1 MLNHKHNKRF
11 TGLLLG
17 VLLLGVACGAPK
29 PTAPR
34 RMLTGTLSLPNEAFL
49 KFAERVKP
57 DMVVMGAFGAP
68 QWTAEKDPR
77 AWLAQWKMIF
87 ERMHRSGIKVVGM
100 IELLNVGADVAAAER
115 WLEFYEKRWDEKLL
129 GERPSAKGHSLLE
142 QRAWLPE
149 KQRGAYAPRACAA
162 NPHWHEVEKALVGAL
177 IDAGID
183 GFITHRNMYGQCG
196 CERCRDGLRKY
207 LAANYKPAELKS
219 RFSIANLAAHK
230 LPHIYGFHREH
241 ATKPTALELEGMK
254 FARRQTKECFD
265 EVFLQYARGRK
276 KDLIVAQWNHIP
288 HFDEMRLDD
297 GHIPGSPTTTFVHAC
312 HDERWSLPADV
323 WGRGEDFFWYCNWGT
338 TQKTQLN
345 KQHVADI
352 TLYAKL
358 IRSQARGR
366 PYVINK
372 YDFYRPR
379 NMMAEAAALGMIAG
393 AIAVPHGTKE
403 DADVMARYCKFLD
416 EHAEIFQNQ
425 NGESTAKV
433 LLVYPRTASHAGRID
448 GIEMIEVAG
457 RTMIADHVQ
466 FDFVPD
472 DLLDKTDLK
481 KYRAIVASDSEG
493 LTQETLEPFHKAG
506 GRLIALPRGDDL
518 VASLR
523 WKKLGAAIV
532 AGLEPRTGGKPAAAP
547 FRVALHQAMGIP
559 LLQTTAPYTLEV
571 HAYRQSGRLIVHLV
585 NYNRSENATGKS
597 VVAREAPIDVEPAQ
611 FQLALPQGTKVKR
624 VRFLDPDA
632 QDEQKLAFQQ
642 RESAVNFQTPT
653 FKVYG
658 VCVVELMPTP

>member
-1 MLNHKHNKRF
+1 MLNHKHHKRF

-77 AWLAQWKMIF
+77 AWLAQWKTIF

-481 KYRAIVASDSEG
+481 KYRAIVASEPEG

-559 LLQTTAPYTLEV
+559 HLQTTTPYTLEV